1 MAKYKARIPGT
12 NDIIII
18 DSDSNTDLY
27 RPYSKGGGAGHGNKW
42 ADIMYYI
49 TTTGVIPTTREEAEE
64 AIGKSISKQG
74 WNNFKKE
81 IPIFLDAHN
90 ISNAD
95 LIKIREASGN
105 YVDAQSAAQNAYY
118 RDIYSM
124 EEGSTGRSI
133 YDNMV
138 QAEQNAALSN
148 TSLADAQMQS
158 AAMQQA
164 QTVKSITDQIR
175 AERMAKLRA
184 GMSEAQI
191 ANEDMNMLMNN
202 INALNQQAY
211 DMNNVRLQAQQ
222 QYGLAQDTAY
232 QQWLNNANT
241 IGQTGAAMAAADA
254 GDVYQQALRIQRQ
267 TGKTFNQALKEAQGK
282 DE

>member
-1 MAKYKARIPGT
+1 MADNLLKIKLPNGREITVNTDDSDVRRYSAGSGKGSAKHYKAVMSYVLETGLIPTSKEDVEAYTGVKINDKGWANIRREIPLFLESNNIT
-12 NDIIII
+12 ND
-18 DSDSNTDLY
+18 DL
-27 RPYSKGGGAGHGNKW
+27 R
-42 ADIMYYI
+42 
-49 TTTGVIPTTREEAEE
+49 
-64 AIGKSISKQG
+64 
-74 WNNFKKE
+74 
-81 IPIFLDAHN
+81 
-90 ISNAD
+90 
-95 LIKIREASGN
+95 LIQESSGN
-105 YVDAQSAAQNAYY
+105 YIDAREAAQNAYY

-124 EEGSTGRSI
+124 EEGSTGRNI

-138 QAEQNAALSN
+138 QAEQNAAISN
-148 TSLADAQMQS
+148 MSLADAQMQS

-184 GMSEAQI
+184 GMSESQI
-191 ANEDMNMLMNN
+191 ANEDMTMLMNN
-202 INALNQQAY
+202 INALNQQAA

-241 IGQTGAAMAAADA
+241 MGQTGAAMAAADA